1 MEIMGDTERK
11 YNLDPT
17 ESSSDLIN
25 HSLKESKVAKKVI
38 IAGGGTGGHIF
49 PAIAIANALKAKKSN
64 IEILFIGAK
73 GKMEMEKVPEAGYP
87 IMGLDIAGFNRSS
100 LIKNISLPVKLI
112 KSFLQ
117 VRSIFK
123 SYMPDAVIGVGG
135 YSTFPVLRFAQA
147 KGIPTFIHESN
158 SYAGK
163 ANILLGKKATEIF
176 VAVDGMNRFFPADKI
191 KITGNPIRKDI
202 TGSEMSKEDALK
214 HFGLKHN
221 KITVLVIGGS
231 LGAKSINEAVS
242 ASIEN
247 FGENNLQLIW
257 QTGKLDS
264 FKYKDA
270 ANGKSNIYISEF
282 IKLMGIA
289 YIAADIVISRS
300 GAMSVSELCVSGKPT
315 VFVPFPY
322 AAEDHQTVNA
332 RYLVDRNAALMVKDS
347 EVDQQLIKTVLE
359 LAKNADLQYSLH
371 RNIIVFAVLNA
382 DEIIANEILKFIK

>member
-1 MEIMGDTERK
+1 MGIMGDTELK

-73 GKMEMEKVPEAGYP
+73 GKMEMEKVPEAGFR

-100 LIKNISLPVKLI
+100 LIKNILLPVKLI

-202 TGSEMSKEDALK
+202 SGSEMSKEDALK

-221 KITVLVIGGS
+221 KLTVLVIGGS
-231 LGAKSINEAVS
+231 LGAKSINEAVA

-247 FGENNLQLIW
+247 FSENNLQLIW
-257 QTGKLDS
+257 QTGKIDS
-264 FKYKDA
+264 FKYKEA
-270 ANGKSNIYISEF
+270 ANGKSNVYVSEF

-332 RYLVDRNAALMVKDS
+332 RYLVDRNAALMIKDS
-347 EVDQQLIKTVLE
+347 EVDQQLSKTVLE
-359 LAKNADLQYSLH
+359 LAINADLQYSLH
-371 RNIIVFAVLNA
+371 RNIIAFAVLNA